1 MTVDG
6 AGRLTGVPWWRGTA
20 PGWRWCT
27 GPGRTAR
34 LEVGAVVRVDSAD
47 GGQDVCGRA
56 RVPSRC
62 PTCGSPATSRGP
74 TPRRSPCSAAERAG
88 RWRRF
93 YVDID
98 GYDVV
103 DVEPLADP
111 VSITAA
117 PPVQPQ
123 ENPLVVG
130 TAAGELMQFTSGGGW
145 QTSDRRRPGLPGLI
159 AAG

>member
-1 MTVDG
+1 M
-6 AGRLTGVPWWRGTA
+6 A
-20 PGWRWCT
+20 P
-27 GPGRTAR
+27 
-34 LEVGAVVRVDSAD
+34 
-47 GGQDVCGRA
+47 
-56 RVPSRC
+56 
-62 PTCGSPATSRGP
+62 
-74 TPRRSPCSAAERAG
+74 
-88 RWRRF
+88 F

-145 QTSDRRRPGLPGLI
+145 QALGAGADPAYPG
-159 AAG
+159 